1 MRRRRARARHDD
13 HGPYARAALLPR
25 PQRRHRARPRRLQ
38 LSRHAGRGPRQEA
51 AAPLQRPLRRNRPV
65 GRRSVAA
72 RLRPH
77 RSLGRLSGAVPMT
90 TSLLDELPAIPRD
103 AEGPV
108 FREPWEAQAFALVV
122 KLHEQGH
129 FTWPEW
135 AALLAEEIAAA
146 QRRGEVDLG
155 TTYYRH

>member
-1 MRRRRARARHDD
+1 
-13 HGPYARAALLPR
+13 
-25 PQRRHRARPRRLQ
+25 
-38 LSRHAGRGPRQEA
+38 
-51 AAPLQRPLRRNRPV
+51 
-65 GRRSVAA
+65 
-72 RLRPH
+72 
-77 RSLGRLSGAVPMT
+77 MT

-155 TTYYRH
+155 TTYYRHWLRGLERISVAKGLVDPVELAERSAELERPPHDH